1 MGPSRRNLSLTV
13 ALCASL
19 TAHALLLVY
28 LADRYVRLMDGHIGM
43 PAPRWLALAAPEAP
57 PPPEDPLD
65 RAGEADGVGR
75 AILAAPGE
83 LPLLAQQATHDQPFL
98 SLDPVGAGQI
108 GDPPS
113 ESALPPAVQAPAAP
127 PPQVAPPPTLF
138 AAPADAAPALAGVAS
153 SLESLGEPYFSKLS
167 AQSSAE
173 EPAIA
178 AAPPAPAADAP
189 AAAGASADPAPQA
202 ESESD
207 PTSMVGSAEFRPGAT
222 DVQIGRKVKIT
233 RPRLSLAAKADLV
246 TQRTRPLVLK
256 LKLDESGKVTS
267 AEVFR
272 SSGSLAVD
280 QPCQVAAYS
289 WWFEPLKNDE
299 GKSVKDVIL
308 FTIRFI

>member
-1 MGPSRRNLSLTV
+1 MGASRRNLSLTV

-43 PAPRWLALAAPEAP
+43 PAPRWLALAEPAA
-57 PPPEDPLD
+57 PEDPLD
-65 RAGEADGVGR
+65 RAGEAAGTGS
-75 AILAAPGE
+75 AILVAPGE
-83 LPLLAQQATHDQPFL
+83 LPLLAQQAAHDQPLL
-98 SLDPVGAGQI
+98 SLDPIGAGHI
-108 GDPPS
+108 GDLPS
-113 ESALPPAVQAPAAP
+113 ESTLPPAAQPPAP
-127 PPQVAPPPTLF
+127 PPPTLF

-153 SLESLGEPYFSKLS
+153 SLESLGGPYLNKHS
-167 AQSSAE
+167 APSPVAE
-173 EPAIA
+173 AATP
-178 AAPPAPAADAP
+178 AAPPPAADSP

-207 PTSMVGSAEFRPGAT
+207 PTSTVGSAEFRPGAT
-222 DVQIGRKVKIT
+222 DVQIGRKVKLT

-246 TQRTRPLVLK
+246 TQRTRSLVLK
-256 LKLDESGKVTS
+256 LKLDETGKVTS

-280 QPCQVAAYS
+280 QPCQIAAYS
-289 WWFEPLKNDE
+289 WWFEPLKNPE
-299 GKSVKDVIL
+299 GKPIKDVIL